1 MKIGE
6 GEMYLKLRQL
16 NSRRVLLIV
25 LVLTIA
31 ITAVTASAKFW
42 GRENLNPGPPANTPV
57 TQSPKQFAPNPNLTL
72 LPIQV
77 RERGFARS
85 EFTAAA
91 GNFEL
96 LIINVSGEPDLTFQL
111 EREREDGQK
120 PDKFNSP
127 KGKPLRKKVHLKPGV
142 YRLSVVEHPDWVCT
156 LNITES

>member
-1 MKIGE
+1 
-6 GEMYLKLRQL
+6 MYSKLKQL
-16 NSRRVLLIV
+16 KSRRVLLIV

-31 ITAVTASAKFW
+31 ITAVTASAELWKR
-42 GRENLNPGPPANTPV
+42 GDVTAGSAANSGPVSNPPV
-57 TQSPKQFAPNPNLTL
+57 VQSPQQLRPNPNLTL

-85 EFTAAA
+85 EFTATA

-111 EREREDGQK
+111 ERERENGQK
-120 PDKFNSP
+120 PDKFNSQ
-127 KGKPLRKKVHLKPGV
+127 KGKPLRKKVHFKPGV
-142 YRLSVVEHPDWVCT
+142 YRLSVVEHPDWVCR